1 MKGNY
6 FKLPRLPNSAVC
18 FAFAQ
23 FQKTNLDEARVSLG
37 LGFRILL
44 CRLTLAI
51 THGRLKH
58 KESVTAL

>member
-23 FQKTNLDEARVSLG
+23 FQKTNLDEARVWDLEY
-37 LGFRILL
+37 F
-44 CRLTLAI
+44 C
-51 THGRLKH
+51 
-58 KESVTAL
+58 VD